1 MSASGVM
8 VDTIRLWYRRR
19 EAGPIL
25 RPWGLAAP
33 ILVLVVCL
41 PLLRPLIQPTNIS
54 HNEAARLATV
64 QAIVENGTLA
74 INETSFRPSDDHVT
88 YGRDIDDAAG
98 QSPDTTRRF
107 SKQPPVLAALLS
119 ATYWVLHRSG
129 MTFQNNLAFTTYLLT
144 LVGSTLPVA
153 LAAGMLYRMGRLFE
167 LKRPWRATLAA
178 AAVFGSGLVS
188 YATVLN
194 SHAPAA
200 ALILASC
207 GCFFHASI
215 AKRQNQS
222 RIWLVVAGFTAA
234 LASVIDFGGFI
245 FLFLLV
251 SVIFA
256 MRWPPAAKA
265 GGVGLY
271 ALGALPPLLFHAA
284 LTIPVTG
291 DIRPG
296 FLHPELQVSI
306 PVAAASSSAPS
317 AADVDPRDEEDPE
330 PSPDRASIAISHF
343 VDGVLGPHGLL
354 SHFPILLIGVG
365 GIGAVLH
372 RHWPAPAKTLAV
384 ATFVGGTIIVLMYSS
399 LDDVDW
405 TQPMFSARWFIPF
418 LPLVVFWSGAWLRQ
432 QHHPA
437 MWATAAFLLAFSV
450 LTSLLGATAPFVQP
464 RHGEHTAYAAAR
476 NLLEGTTFRSQDI
489 LANSQAF
496 DDVLFAIEEAP

>member
-8 VDTIRLWYRRR
+8 VDTIRLWYRSR
-19 EAGPIL
+19 EAGPVF

-41 PLLRPLIQPTNIS
+41 PLLRPLIQPTDLS

-74 INETSFRPSDDHVT
+74 INDTSFYPAPEYVT
-88 YGRDIDDAAG
+88 YGQSAAAG
-98 QSPDTTRRF
+98 GAPDTVRRF

-119 ATYWVLHRSG
+119 GTYWVMHRSG
-129 MTFQNNLAFTTYLLT
+129 WTFRNDLAFTSYFLT
-144 LVGSTLPVA
+144 LVGSTLPVV

-167 LKRPWRATLAA
+167 LRRPWRASLAA
-178 AAVFGSGLVS
+178 AAIFGSGLVS

-200 ALILASC
+200 ALIIIAC
-207 GCFFHASI
+207 GCLFHASI
-215 AKRQNQS
+215 AKRQSQS
-222 RIWLVVAGFTAA
+222 HIWVVAAGFTAA
-234 LASVIDFGGFI
+234 LASVIDFGAFV

-251 SVIFA
+251 CVVLA
-256 MRWPPAAKA
+256 MRWPAAAKA

-271 ALGALPPLLFHAA
+271 VLGALPPLVLHAV
-284 LTIPVTG
+284 LTVPVTG
-291 DIRPG
+291 DFRPG
-296 FLHPELQVSI
+296 FLHPELQVSA
-306 PVAAASSSAPS
+306 PVASASVLEMVNGERDDEDA
-317 AADVDPRDEEDPE
+317 DPRP
-330 PSPDRASIAISHF
+330 AWTSIAAARF

-354 SHFPILLIGVG
+354 SHFPILLIGIG

-384 ATFVGGTIIVLMYSS
+384 VTFVGGAIVVLVYACR
-399 LDDVDW
+399 DDVDW

-418 LPLVVFWSGAWLRQ
+418 VPILVFWSGAWVRKA
-432 QHHPA
+432 HHPL
-437 MWATAAFLLAFSV
+437 MWAAAALLLAFSV
-450 LTSLLGATAPFVQP
+450 ATSLLGATAPFVQS

-476 NLLEGTTFRSQDI
+476 RLLDGSAFRSPDI
-489 LANSQAF
+489 LANGR
-496 DDVLFAIEEAP
+496 FAITESEHER